1 MLEKIKKILAKAQG
15 TNNEEEAKVFFMKA
29 QEMMAKAG
37 ITVEDLEGVEVN
49 KGREVDKDT
58 VMTGKKTTANRNLS
72 LAMVIARNFKVE
84 AILRNGSSIVFIG
97 FKEDVAIAKETFL
110 AISSYM
116 EKRRSK
122 VYREYRKEGKD
133 TKGIR
138 EQYTRGFISGLEL
151 SFQKNVEEKGLIVVK
166 PKEVDEYI
174 QKNVNLNGS
183 RGVSTTG
190 SGDMYNRGYDDGKGY
205 GREIE

>member
-37 ITVEDLEGVEVN
+37 ITAEDLGEVEIN
-49 KGREVDKDT
+49 KGREVGEDT
-58 VMTGKKTTANRNLS
+58 VMTGKKTTSNRNLS
-72 LAMVIARNFKVE
+72 LARVVAINFKVK
-84 AILRNGSSIVFIG
+84 AILKGSDIVFIG
-97 FKEDVAIAKETFL
+97 FKEDVAIAKETFF

-122 VYREYRKEGKD
+122 VYREYRKEGKE

-174 QKNVNLNGS
+174 QKNVNFNGS

-190 SGDMYNRGYDDGKGY
+190 SGDIYNRGYDDGKGY